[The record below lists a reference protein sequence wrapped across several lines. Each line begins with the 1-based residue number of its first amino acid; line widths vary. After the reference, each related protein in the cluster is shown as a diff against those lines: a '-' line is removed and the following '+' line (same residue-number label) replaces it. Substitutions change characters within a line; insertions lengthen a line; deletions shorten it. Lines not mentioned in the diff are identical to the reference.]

1 MVLHTITAGTQEV
14 FPGTSLVVQW
24 LEIHA
29 PKRKGL
35 KFNPQWGNKT
45 SHATTKRPCRSQ
57 LRPGAAK

>member
-29 PKRKGL
+29 PNEGGSSSIHSGGTRLHKPQLKDPAGL
-35 KFNPQWGNKT
+35 N
-45 SHATTKRPCRSQ
+45 
-57 LRPGAAK
+57 